1 MEGGPAGG
9 AWTVQGVLTALYA
22 ETSPATFHRVFGQL
36 LGAAPVPVPVQAPV
50 PTPPTVQPVPHART
64 PPAAAPAAA
73 GVPAVPNPAVGG
85 LASTPRGER
94 AERRSAQPTPVAG
107 TSPGG
112 LAAHDAARTLAGR
125 FEDAARAATQ
135 GEGGDVGGVN
145 KGATPRAEQPRRAAG
160 VTKPSSRAEG
170 LTFTQLLVVRATPTN
185 RALRT
190 PCIATAWHPKRR
202 TYHEVGTG
210 RHVSHLV
217 RGEPHRAPAR
227 RTMLLALGLLLA
239 HWRETGMGE
248 LAKRMEESYNVAP
261 WDSWWLCATGVAG
274 ATACNNAL
282 ESFHHWLKQQAW
294 PKLRVPFDT
303 ALFVCLPEMLVALR
317 EKNMLPIHRVVHVD
331 GTHAAYRV
339 YAHRRP

>member
-1 MEGGPAGG
+1 MRGGGTSADG
-9 AWTVQGVLTALYA
+9 AWATCWPHIAMKRIKEWKGMIKPGVDV
-22 ETSPATFHRVFGQL
+22 EGQL
-36 LGAAPVPVPVQAPV
+36 RIVHLC
-50 PTPPTVQPVPHART
+50 
-64 PPAAAPAAA
+64 
-73 GVPAVPNPAVGG
+73 
-85 LASTPRGER
+85 
-94 AERRSAQPTPVAG
+94 
-107 TSPGG
+107 
-112 LAAHDAARTLAGR
+112 DTLPMFKA
-125 FEDAARAATQ
+125 
-135 GEGGDVGGVN
+135 
-145 KGATPRAEQPRRAAG
+145 
-160 VTKPSSRAEG
+160 
-170 LTFTQLLVVRATPTN
+170 
-185 RALRT
+185 
-190 PCIATAWHPKRR
+190 
-202 TYHEVGTG
+202 
-210 RHVSHLV
+210 
-217 RGEPHRAPAR
+217 
-227 RTMLLALGLLLA
+227 ALGLLLA